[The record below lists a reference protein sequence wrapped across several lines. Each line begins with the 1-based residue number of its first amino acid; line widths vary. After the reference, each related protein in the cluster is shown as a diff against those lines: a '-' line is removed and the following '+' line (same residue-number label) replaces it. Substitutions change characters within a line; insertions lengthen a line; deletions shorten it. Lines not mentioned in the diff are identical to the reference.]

1 MRWLRLHAM
10 IAPFGVFAVTV
21 FLLARSGKWSGWE
34 SLESA
39 ATLVDLGAV
48 VYGMIAVLV
57 ERGVDMVFW
66 ALEQRQKRREKL
78 QAEARAAGLA
88 EGRAAGLAAGRV
100 AGRVEGRAEGLAEE
114 RKRNEAR
121 MARISQRMGIPIEE
135 LLSQDDEAK

>member
-88 EGRAAGLAAGRV
+88 AGRAAGMAAGR
-100 AGRVEGRAEGLAEE
+100 AEGRAEGLAEE

-121 MARISQRMGIPIEE
+121 MARISQRTGIPIEE

>member
-39 ATLVDLGAV
+39 ATLVDLAVV

-66 ALEQRQKRREKL
+66 ALEQRKKRREAL
-78 QAEARAAGLA
+78 EEQAMERGMAQGMERGMAQGRAQLLA
-88 EGRAAGLAAGRV
+88 EL
-100 AGRVEGRAEGLAEE
+100 LDD
-114 RKRNEAR
+114 
-121 MARISQRMGIPIEE
+121 GIPQTREDLERWAQEKGIP
-135 LLSQDDEAK
+135 LDKRPPR

>member
-78 QAEARAAGLA
+78 QAEARAEGLAEGLA
-88 EGRAAGLAAGRV
+88 EGRA
-100 AGRVEGRAEGLAEE
+100 EE
-114 RKRNEAR
+114 RKRIEAR
-121 MARISQRMGIPIEE
+121 MALISRETGIPIER
-135 LLSQDDEAK
+135 LLPQDDEAK